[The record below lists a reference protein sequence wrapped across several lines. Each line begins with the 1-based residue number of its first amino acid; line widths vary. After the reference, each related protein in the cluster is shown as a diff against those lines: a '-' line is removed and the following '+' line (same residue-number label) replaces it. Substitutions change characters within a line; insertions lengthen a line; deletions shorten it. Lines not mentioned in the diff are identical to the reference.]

1 MEQLCINGE
10 AVSALNL
17 QQWRQGKSGI
27 LADVAFFLEEWYAP
41 TDYMQLHT
49 SGSTGTP
56 KTIHAA
62 KAAMR
67 ASAAA
72 TCRFFDLQ
80 AGNRALLCLPM
91 RYIAGKMMVVR
102 ALVAGLELLVTEPS
116 STPFAAWEQEVDFA
130 PIVPMQALTTLQ
142 QPNGYAQLGKARILL
157 LGGGFVDPA
166 LEAALQACRA
176 PIYASYGMTETL
188 SHIALRRVNGAERTG
203 LYTPLP
209 GVRLGISPAGT
220 LVVSAPFLGIEQLA
234 TNDLAEIT
242 PNGALRL
249 LGRADSVIN
258 SGGIKIQAEAL
269 EQQLAAATGLQVLVL
284 PVPHPVLGQ
293 AIGLLWEGAA
303 DKEPLLQQAVASLPK
318 YHKPLRIR
326 HLALPKTPTG
336 KPDRKAAL
344 AFLVDKQA

>member
-10 AVSALNL
+10 QVSAQNL
-17 QQWRQGKSGI
+17 QEWRQGKSGI
-27 LADVAFFLEEWYAP
+27 LADVAAFLEEWYAP
-41 TDYMQLHT
+41 TDYMQLQT

-56 KTIHAA
+56 KTIQAP

-72 TCRFFDLQ
+72 TCRFFNLQ
-80 AGNRALLCLPM
+80 AGNNALLCLPM

-102 ALVAGLELLVTEPS
+102 SLVAGLKLLVAEPC
-116 STPFAAWEQEVDFA
+116 STPFAAIEEEVDFA

-142 QPNGYAQLGKARILL
+142 QPNGHAQLNKAHILL

-166 LEAALQACRA
+166 LEAALQACEA
-176 PIYASYGMTETL
+176 HIYASYGMTETL
-188 SHIALRRVNGAERTG
+188 SHIALRRINGVERTR

-209 GVRLGISPAGT
+209 GVQLRLSPEGT
-220 LVVSAPFLGIEQLA
+220 LVVSAPFLGIKHLA
-234 TNDLAEIT
+234 THDLAEIS
-242 PNGALRL
+242 PGGALRI

-258 SGGIKIQAEAL
+258 SGGIKIQAEAI
-269 EQQLAAATGLQVLVL
+269 EQQLTAATGLQVLVL

-303 DKEPLLQQAVASLPK
+303 DKEALLRQAVAALPK
-318 YHKPLRIR
+318 YHKPHLTR

-336 KPDRKAAL
+336 KPDRHAAL
-344 AFLVDKQA
+344 AFLIDKQS